1 MSTLSWTNL
10 PREIFYL
17 IFEYLKKEDAAYAFL
32 DFHPSLT
39 LPVSHFI
46 GDFLDLTGIS
56 NENQFQFTLK
66 TLLPIIGCN
75 LRCLTIG
82 GQYSLFTY
90 IKTIEQCCPY
100 LDMLTII
107 CHPSSE
113 DIRCYAAYLI
123 HRQLM
128 SLVLMYNNEMIGEEI
143 SQRLLNQYGHDESRS
158 IQCASTLILHLPSLN
173 DLVLLKRY
181 SEGSDLAD
189 GFYMIEC
196 VSTGQWLTE
205 SKDDLCIMSTK
216 LQRESIFLI
225 KQIDETRCSREYQLY
240 NESTQH
246 RLTVLIPSEGEE
258 ERWISSSI
266 LSTQRKESSRSC
278 SNFTLERIDNDDQ
291 FYIRPCFSHAK
302 RLQVSGKRVILSV
315 CENENTLKHCFRLHR
330 IS

>member
-1 MSTLSWTNL
+1 MSTLCLTNL

-32 DFHPSLT
+32 DLNALFTS
-39 LPVSHFI
+39 PVSHFI
-46 GDFLDLTGIS
+46 GDFVDLSEIN
-56 NENQFQFTLK
+56 NENQFQFALK
-66 TLLPIIGCN
+66 TLLPTIGWN

-82 GQYSLFTY
+82 GQYSLFNY
-90 IKTIEQCCPY
+90 IKTIEQYCPS
-100 LDMLTII
+100 LDILTII

-128 SLVLMYNNEMIGEEI
+128 SLVLMHNNQIIGEDI
-143 SQRLLNQYGHDESRS
+143 SGRLLNQYGNDESRS
-158 IQCASTLILHLPSLN
+158 IQCASTLILHLSSLN
-173 DLVLLKRY
+173 DLGLLKRY

-189 GFYMIEC
+189 GLYMIEC

-225 KQIDETRCSREYQLY
+225 KQFDENRCSREYQLY

-278 SNFTLERIDNDDQ
+278 SNFSLERIDNEDQ
-291 FYIRPCFSHAK
+291 FYIRPCYPHAK

-315 CENENTLKHCFRLHR
+315 CDNENTLKHCFRLHR